1 MRDPQRIEVVL
12 GMIRRYWNKHPD
24 LRFMQLLQ
32 FALSDDDPFYVED
45 NVFMKRLRETYEF
58 DPDFMV

>member
-1 MRDPQRIEVVL
+1 
-12 GMIRRYWNKHPD
+12 MIRRYWNKHPD